1 MKVLDLFCGL
11 GGLSQ
16 GFKKAGFE
24 VTGVD
29 ISESVGRTY
38 QLNNKSQFLKA
49 DLSDVLIED
58 DSYGIII
65 GGPPCKPWSAVNQ
78 KKTRRGK
85 RHRDFLLLSR
95 FFEHVVH
102 NSPQVFVLENVPL
115 LANDKTLKSYVEKL
129 RSQGYSIESD
139 IVKYS
144 DYGAPTSRHRF
155 ILFGTRKG
163 DAKVFFKKLNEH
175 RRSPQTVRDAIWEL
189 KDKEKGEVPDHV
201 WPDLKTIRKYQ
212 SYYETGK
219 FGWYVLRWDEPA
231 PSFGNIMKTYI
242 LHPDAFN
249 GKPERVI
256 SVREA
261 LLIMGFESR
270 FRFPQEFGLGL
281 RYQMIVDAVSPIF
294 SHAAAK
300 VVREIAFWDERDCP
314 K

>member
-1 MKVLDLFCGL
+1 MLDLFCGL

-29 ISESVGRTY
+29 ISESVGKAF
-38 QLNNKSQFLKA
+38 QLNIKTQFIKA
-49 DLSDVLIED
+49 DLSDV
-58 DSYGIII
+58 IIDNGSVDI
-65 GGPPCKPWSAVNQ
+65 VVGGPPCKPWSAVNT

-85 RHRDFLLLSR
+85 MHRDFRLLSR
-95 FFEHVVH
+95 FFQHVEH
-102 NSPQVFVLENVPL
+102 NSPQSFVLENVPF
-115 LANDKTLKSYVEKL
+115 LANDKTLKRCVEKL
-129 RSQGYSIESD
+129 KSQGYSIESN

-175 RRSPQTVRDAIWEL
+175 RRSPRTVRDVIWDL
-189 KDKEKGEVPDHV
+189 RDKEKGAVPDHV

-219 FGWYVLRWDEPA
+219 FGWYVLKWDEPA
-231 PSFGNIMKTYI
+231 PSFGNVMKTYI

-249 GKPERVI
+249 GEPERVI

-261 LLIMGFESR
+261 LLIMGFGSR
-270 FRFPQEFGLGL
+270 FRFPQEFGLGV
-281 RYQMIVDAVSPIF
+281 RYQMVVDAVSPIF
-294 SHAAAK
+294 SYAAAK
-300 VVREIAFWDERDCP
+300 VVRDAF
-314 K
+314 